1 MLFSDTLYKCEKSF
15 QETII
20 KILDVLRK
28 NYTNEI
34 IMDEKEITNF
44 FAMIAPKIEE
54 KVITEELPK
63 YIKEKYIPQ
72 KLGVK
77 YI

>member
-1 MLFSDTLYKCEKSF
+1 
-15 QETII
+15 
-20 KILDVLRK
+20 
-28 NYTNEI
+28 
-34 IMDEKEITNF
+34 MDEKEITNF

-77 YI
+77 IYLDYDQNNNVLADIKFCYGKMNLIH